1 MKYGAAEAGITD
13 VENTKTTLKKERLV
27 WPFVVNKERQK
38 RGADAAQVSRV
49 TEVDIF
55 RAQSL
60 CLMHQKPRVPLPPPS
75 SEEGG
80 DPAAGRMIIILVRE
94 LPRLGHRDRQKC

>member
-1 MKYGAAEAGITD
+1 MKYGGAEDGITD
-13 VENTKTTLKKERLV
+13 AENTKTTLKKERLV

-38 RGADAAQVSRV
+38 RSADAAQVSRV

-55 RAQSL
+55 QAQSL
-60 CLMHQKPRVPLPPPS
+60 CLMHQTTPPPTS

-80 DPAAGRMIIILVRE
+80 APAAGRMIIILVRE
-94 LPRLGHRDRQKC
+94 PPGLGRRDRQKC

>member
-1 MKYGAAEAGITD
+1 MKYGSAKDGNTD
-13 VENTKTTLKKERLV
+13 AENTKTTLKKERLI

-38 RGADAAQVSRV
+38 RSADAAQVSRV

-55 RAQSL
+55 QAQSL
-60 CLMHQKPRVPLPPPS
+60 CLMHQTTPSTS

-80 DPAAGRMIIILVRE
+80 APAAGRMIIILVRAP
-94 LPRLGHRDRQKC
+94 PRLGRRDRQK

>member
-38 RGADAAQVSRV
+38 RS
-49 TEVDIF
+49 
-55 RAQSL
+55 
-60 CLMHQKPRVPLPPPS
+60 
-75 SEEGG
+75 
-80 DPAAGRMIIILVRE
+80 AG
-94 LPRLGHRDRQKC
+94 

>member
-38 RGADAAQVSRV
+38 RGAGAAQVSRV

-60 CLMHQKPRVPLPPPS
+60 CLMHQKLPLPPPS

-80 DPAAGRMIIILVRE
+80 APAAGRMIIILVRE
-94 LPRLGHRDRQKC
+94 LPRLGRRDRQKC

>member
-1 MKYGAAEAGITD
+1 MKYGGAADGITD
-13 VENTKTTLKKERLV
+13 AENTKTTLKKERLV

-38 RGADAAQVSRV
+38 RSADAAQVSRV

-55 RAQSL
+55 QAQSL
-60 CLMHQKPRVPLPPPS
+60 CLMHQTTPPHTS

-80 DPAAGRMIIILVRE
+80 APAAGKMIIILVATKAGP
-94 LPRLGHRDRQKC
+94 PRQAEVLIV